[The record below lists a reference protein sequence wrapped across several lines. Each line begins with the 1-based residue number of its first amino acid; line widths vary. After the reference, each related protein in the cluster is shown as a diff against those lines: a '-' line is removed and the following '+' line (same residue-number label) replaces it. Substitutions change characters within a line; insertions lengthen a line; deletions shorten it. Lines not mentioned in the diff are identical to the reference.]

1 MAGSSRHSGLTRF
14 MCAILAPD
22 MTTERLKAMNI
33 EKTAK
38 HFGISQDDVA
48 WERVYQL
55 KMRGAKQ

>member
-1 MAGSSRHSGLTRF
+1 

-38 HFGISQDDVA
+38 HFGISQ
-48 WERVYQL
+48 ERAHQL

>member
-1 MAGSSRHSGLTRF
+1 

-38 HFGISQDDVA
+38 HFGISQERVA
-48 WERVYQL
+48 WERAHQL
-55 KMRGAKQ
+55 KMRGVKA